1 MKLNHLL
8 MNRQVMRVIP
18 LLNGSP
24 RPGELPCLRRK
35 TVHFRGALAPLSLAL
50 QRADAA
56 FQHRYMQH
64 VDAYISRLPSP
75 EQTGKAERS
84 PQARSFIIFRCGHHL
99 VLRPRWSASFGAA
112 VGGVNIC
119 IAWVGAYPKVGSPSA
134 CGTGQAARQDLF
146 PACPWLPLAAPQQG
160 REQYYRR
167 SRVHRIRAQS
177 MYCVLSPLGQTPA
190 TCALPPSP
198 CALAC
203 RIHASGQALVQRQMV
218 QVACAVCSAWGYLP
232 WRCRKRV

>member
-1 MKLNHLL
+1 MLGT
-8 MNRQVMRVIP
+8 RS
-18 LLNGSP
+18 G
-24 RPGELPCLRRK
+24 GELPCLRRK

-119 IAWVGAYPKVGSPSA
+119 IAWVGAYPKPLRPGMPYPRLRSS
-134 CGTGQAARQDLF
+134 TGPTPDGAGGL
-146 PACPWLPLAAPQQG
+146 
-160 REQYYRR
+160 R
-167 SRVHRIRAQS
+167 SMQ
-177 MYCVLSPLGQTPA
+177 CLGIF
-190 TCALPPSP
+190 
-198 CALAC
+198 ALALQK
-203 RIHASGQALVQRQMV
+203 AGLGE
-218 QVACAVCSAWGYLP
+218 CAYGGWLCVTATWPRTAPTLSKGGIE
-232 WRCRKRV
+232 